1 MKDNF
6 EYNLSEKAKI
16 IWFIKL
22 FGKFV
27 LAGLLLIILGI
38 IVSIIYLPIDIFNYV
53 FVFIFLFIVGTLLA
67 IVYIHLYH
75 KNYKYIFKEKEFVI
89 EYGIIFKTRVIIPY
103 QKVQNVNIYY
113 DPLHKLLGTAKVI
126 INTAAT
132 DVSLSEYVL
141 EAIDYPDE
149 LVRYIM
155 DKVEGNKH
163 YKRRLAE

>member
-1 MKDNF
+1 
-6 EYNLSEKAKI
+6 
-16 IWFIKL
+16 
-22 FGKFV
+22 
-27 LAGLLLIILGI
+27 
-38 IVSIIYLPIDIFNYV
+38 
-53 FVFIFLFIVGTLLA
+53 LA
-67 IVYIHLYH
+67 IVYIHLYY
-75 KNYKYIFKEKEFVI
+75 KNYKYTFKEKEFVI

-103 QKVQNVNIYY
+103 QKIQNVNIYY

-132 DVSLSEYVL
+132 DVTLSEYVL